1 MIKFRCKAYSR
12 RLPRFIYG
20 SKKAMQAIDNAG
32 LKAGRKIK
40 GYITHKPPTVKD
52 NILLN
57 KSKTQ
62 MAREALN
69 TETKLK
75 AAMYEPEKVAA
86 NYIGEKIVEPM
97 VQAPGTTLAA
107 ASFPFPG
114 ILESGLPAKVGEY
127 EARFHNRIRETV
139 ADKIDKKELLEK
151 LIKRRNEAKENV
163 KRNIKPTLSA
173 IKDYITFL

>member
-1 MIKFRCKAYSR
+1 MIKFRCKTYSR
-12 RLPRFIYG
+12 FLPSFIYRT
-20 SKKAMQAIDNAG
+20 KQAMQKVDRAG
-32 LKAGRKIK
+32 IKTGNKFK
-40 GYITHKPPTVKD
+40 GYITHKLPTVKD
-52 NILLN
+52 NIIMG

-69 TETKLK
+69 AETKLK
-75 AAMYEPEKVAA
+75 AAMYEPERVAA

-127 EARFHNRIRETV
+127 EARFHNKIRKTV
-139 ADKIDKKELLEK
+139 ADKIDKKGLLDK
-151 LIKRRNEAKENV
+151 LMRHRNRAKDNV
-163 KRNIKPTLSA
+163 KRNIEPTLSA
-173 IKDYITFL
+173 IKNYITFL